1 MIYLI
6 ILIYII
12 YLNIPSCN
20 DNNRKSAYWF
30 LYLLFVFIAGFRYN
44 LGNDTY
50 AYTQEF
56 KNFPTLFE
64 LDIKY
69 IRESNYQ
76 LLWIIF
82 ESLVRTITNS
92 FYLLQITLAAF
103 VNFSVFRFIKSNSKK
118 PFFSI
123 LLYYLLFY
131 LNLNMEILRES
142 VCISLLLL
150 AFPLIGRKQYFKF
163 YVIASIAFLFHNSGI
178 ILFIIPLFIG
188 LKLNKRKYI
197 IIIVSLL
204 VLSGFIS
211 VFFSNIIQ
219 NITTLYTFSQF
230 GYFDSLGSVGTTFN
244 TQILLFIKYVALPTI
259 ILFFFY
265 HYIDDI
271 ERKLIFLYIASSI
284 LYLQIFI
291 FYRVRDYF
299 LIFLIISFT
308 NGLITRFSNQIHHQV
323 IKGFALV
330 IFLYITLFRVYYS
343 STNYDGMQLYL
354 HYYPYNS
361 ILNEDIPQSRLRNF
375 AKVGSIRN

>member
-6 ILIYII
+6 LLIYII

-20 DNNRKSAYWF
+20 DNNSKSAYWF

-69 IRESNYQ
+69 IRESNY
-76 LLWIIF
+76 LLNLIIF
-82 ESLVRTITNS
+82 ETLIGIITNS
-92 FYLLQITLAAF
+92 FYLFEITLASF
-103 VNFSVFRFIKSNSKK
+103 VNFSVSRFIKSNSKK

-197 IIIVSLL
+197 IIIISLL